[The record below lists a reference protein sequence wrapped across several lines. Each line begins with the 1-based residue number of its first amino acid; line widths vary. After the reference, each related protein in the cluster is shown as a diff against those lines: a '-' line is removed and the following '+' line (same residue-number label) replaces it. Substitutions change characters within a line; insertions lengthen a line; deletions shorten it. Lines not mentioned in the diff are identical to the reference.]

1 MKRLTKF
8 LKYAAL
14 ILVFLIALIVIFF
27 GYRDKNIEALKAK
40 YAQAPSQFI
49 EVNGMNVHYRD
60 EGNPNDSV
68 PLVLIHGTGSSLHT
82 FDEWVKILSN
92 GEIPTQSGLRGSHR
106 IVRMDI
112 PAFGLTGPDPQH
124 DYSMEKYVSFVDN
137 FLAAKGIKRCILVGN
152 SLGGQIAWQFALAH
166 PQKVAK
172 LILIDAAGYA
182 VTSQK
187 SVLAFQVAK
196 MPVIRNCMTFIT
208 PYSLARKSVES
219 VYADKSKVTD
229 ALVDRY
235 FELTLREGNRQA
247 FVDRLNMLYDTTNI
261 PKIKTIKTPTLV
273 LWGEQDLLIPMENGQ
288 RFHDD
293 LPNDTLVIL
302 KNMGHVPMEENP
314 MESLKPV
321 VEFLRKKGEK

>member
-8 LKYAAL
+8 LKLTA
-14 ILVFLIALIVIFF
+14 ISLVLLTVLSSIFF
-27 GYRDKNIEALKAK
+27 GYRDKSVEELKSK

-82 FDEWVKILSN
+82 FDEWVKILK
-92 GEIPTQSGLRGSHR
+92 ESHR

-112 PAFGLTGPDPQH
+112 PAFGLTGPDPKH
-124 DYSMEKYVSFVDN
+124 DYSMEKYVNFIEN
-137 FLAAKGIKRCILVGN
+137 FLEAKGIKQCILGGN
-152 SLGGQIAWQFALAH
+152 SLGGQISWQFALAH
-166 PQKVAK
+166 PQKVKK

-182 VTSQK
+182 IKSQK
-187 SVLAFQVAK
+187 PVLAFRVAR
-196 MPVIRNCMTFIT
+196 MPVIKNCMTFIT
-208 PYSLARKSVES
+208 PYTLARKSVES

-235 FELTLREGNRQA
+235 FELTLRTGNRQA

-261 PKIKTIKTPTLV
+261 PKIKTIQIPTLV
-273 LWGEQDLLIPMENGQ
+273 LWGEQDLLIPMENAKL
-288 RFHDD
+288 FHDD
-293 LPNDTLVIL
+293 LPNDTMVIL

-314 MESLKPV
+314 AESLKPV
-321 VEFLRKKGEK
+321 LDFLRKKD